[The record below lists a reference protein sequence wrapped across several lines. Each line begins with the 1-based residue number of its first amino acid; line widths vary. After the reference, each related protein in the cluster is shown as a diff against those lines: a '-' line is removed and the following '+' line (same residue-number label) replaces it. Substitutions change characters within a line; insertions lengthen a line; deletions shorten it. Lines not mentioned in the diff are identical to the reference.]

1 MLCGL
6 PAAGKSTLAHA
17 LRRRLPRR
25 PGWACAL
32 LSYDELIPPEAFGPS
47 EPGAGPAPAP
57 LVSAARS
64 LLSLARRG
72 ASLGSVT
79 GGGGR
84 RC

>member
-6 PAAGKSTLAHA
+6 PAAGKSTLARA
-17 LRRRLPRR
+17 LRRRLPRS

-47 EPGAGPAPAP
+47 EPGPAP